1 MISVLLDTSNTNLA
15 VGIAKDHVLIGE
27 TQYAA
32 WQRQSEYL
40 VPEIDNL
47 LKKLS
52 LTKDDIDEIIVSKG
66 PGSYTGVRIGMT
78 VAKVMAF
85 ALNKPLYLVSSLEVY
100 KAKEGRSVCL
110 MNARSKRSYIGV
122 YSPEEII
129 LSDTIMDNEQV
140 KLYLAVH
147 PEYKVCGDVSYLSL
161 EGEKVNI
168 LENLMNADIER
179 NLCKDVLA
187 AKPVYLKDL

>member
-1 MISVLLDTSNTNLA
+1 MISILLDTSNTNLS
-15 VGIAKDHVLIGE
+15 VGIAKDHELIGE
-27 TQYAA
+27 VNYEA
-32 WQRQSEYL
+32 WQRQSEFL
-40 VPEIDNL
+40 IQEIDNL
-47 LKKLS
+47 MVKLGLNRS
-52 LTKDDIDEIIVSKG
+52 DIDEVIVSKG
-66 PGSYTGVRIGMT
+66 PGSYTGVRVAMT

-85 ALNKPLYLVSSLEVY
+85 ALKKPLYLVSSLEVY

-122 YSPEEII
+122 YSQDEVV

-140 KLYLAVH
+140 KIYLAAH
-147 PEYKVCGDVSYLSL
+147 PDYKVCGDVSYLSL

-179 NLCKDVLA
+179 NLCEDPIA